1 MSFQMMTGRRKIAAV
16 LTGALVAIGGA
27 WAIERRC
34 STASARSVCE
44 QFATMVM
51 TNRCHEAYR
60 LTVAA
65 TYQFS
70 TEDAFCEENSRDY
83 EFASAVC
90 RSGEWWEPFLFLTGS
105 LPRSSTR
112 GPAPDLLFG
121 MTLQRVN
128 GAWMVQSF
136 TFDK

>member
-1 MSFQMMTGRRKIAAV
+1 MGFQMMTRRRKIAAV

-27 WAIERRC
+27 WGIERRC

-44 QFATMVM
+44 QFATMVT

-65 TYQFS
+65 TYPFS

-83 EFASAVC
+83 ESASAVC
-90 RSGEWWEPFLFLTGS
+90 RSGEWREPFLFLTGS
-105 LPRSSTR
+105 LHRSSTR